1 MAKQI
6 TEAPRGI
13 RSLRPDAPPAV
24 ERALMRALAKDA
36 AHRWPSVAEFTA
48 ALTAVEPEH
57 GRVYLEATRS
67 VAVLPFVNASPDA
80 ENEYLSDGISD
91 ELIDALAKVPGL
103 RVASRTSAF
112 ALKGKP
118 QDVRVVGALLGVTY
132 VLEGTVRKSG
142 TQLRITAQL
151 SSTDDGRL
159 VWSQRYDRKL
169 DDVFA
174 IQDEIARTIVGTLQA
189 TSFADVVPPPTT
201 RHTESAEA
209 YRLYLQGR
217 YEWNQRTQEAITRA
231 IAHFEQAIAEDPRYA
246 LAYTGLADSYALHV
260 DYRSVPVDEGF
271 AHARSYAR
279 QALALDDSLA
289 EAHASLAW
297 TLFIYDWDWAAA
309 EMEFRRAIEL
319 DPDYATAHQWY
330 AFLLLSRGRFD
341 EALVEGH
348 TAQDLDPASVS
359 VRRSLAFLYLYARR
373 YRRARH
379 HLLQAISMDPTAEE
393 TYRILGLVF
402 ALEGQPA
409 EAQRVLREAMAMP
422 GAGTYTAATLG
433 YALTRAGETEA
444 ARAVLA
450 DLEARAR
457 SGYVS
462 PVAFATLHIG
472 LGETDR
478 ALDWLERSRDERRG
492 YMAYLRVNPVLDPLR
507 GHPRFEHLAQVMAL
521 AGPSV

>member
-1 MAKQI
+1 
-6 TEAPRGI
+6 
-13 RSLRPDAPPAV
+13 
-24 ERALMRALAKDA
+24 
-36 AHRWPSVAEFTA
+36 
-48 ALTAVEPEH
+48 
-57 GRVYLEATRS
+57 
-67 VAVLPFVNASPDA
+67 
-80 ENEYLSDGISD
+80 
-91 ELIDALAKVPGL
+91 
-103 RVASRTSAF
+103 
-112 ALKGKP
+112 
-118 QDVRVVGALLGVTY
+118 
-132 VLEGTVRKSG
+132 
-142 TQLRITAQL
+142 
-151 SSTDDGRL
+151 
-159 VWSQRYDRKL
+159 
-169 DDVFA
+169 
-174 IQDEIARTIVGTLQA
+174 
-189 TSFADVVPPPTT
+189 
-201 RHTESAEA
+201 
-209 YRLYLQGR
+209 
-217 YEWNQRTQEAITRA
+217 
-231 IAHFEQAIAEDPRYA
+231 
-246 LAYTGLADSYALHV
+246 
-260 DYRSVPVDEGF
+260 
-271 AHARSYAR
+271 
-279 QALALDDSLA
+279 
-289 EAHASLAW
+289 
-297 TLFIYDWDWAAA
+297 
-309 EMEFRRAIEL
+309 
-319 DPDYATAHQWY
+319 
-330 AFLLLSRGRFD
+330 
-341 EALVEGH
+341 
-348 TAQDLDPASVS
+348 
-359 VRRSLAFLYLYARR
+359 LAFLYLYARR